1 MVPKAAMTGTM
12 AIPQKAEQLIVPIIL
27 CGGSGTRLWPLS
39 RKSYPKQFVSL
50 VGRDTLFQAS
60 VRRSQA
66 PDFASPMIV
75 TGDSFRFIVKEQL
88 EAIGAKDSEILIEP
102 TGKNT
107 APAILAA
114 ALRAVAADPNAT
126 LLVAPADHVVPD
138 DAAFR
143 AAVRRGLAA
152 VSEGRL
158 VTFGI
163 TPTRPETGYGYLEV
177 SEQPKG
183 DGAPIAL
190 RRFVEKPCTADAAR
204 MIADGT
210 YLWNAGVFLFSA
222 RNLIAAFERCA
233 AAMVGPVA
241 AAVEGIRSDLAFL
254 RLDPDAWEKVPA
266 ESIDY
271 AVMEKAGNLSVVP
284 YVGAWSDLG
293 GWDAIWREGQGDERG
308 VVTSGHATAIDCENT
323 LLRSE
328 SERLEVVGIGLKNIL
343 TVAMPDAVLVADM
356 SRAQDVKR
364 AVDILTERGVLQ
376 ATQFP
381 KDHRPWGWFE
391 SLVLG
396 GRFQVKRISVHP
408 GAALSLQ
415 SHYHRSEH
423 WVVVEGTA
431 KVTIGDKTRL
441 VTENESVYIPVGEKH
456 RLENP
461 GKVPVMLIEVQ
472 TGAYVGEDDI
482 IRYED
487 VYARD

>member
-1 MVPKAAMTGTM
+1 MTAIMAAVHHRDLVIT
-12 AIPQKAEQLIVPIIL
+12 PVLL
-27 CGGSGTRLWPLS
+27 CGGSGNRLWPLS
-39 RKSYPKQFVSL
+39 RKSYPKQFVPL
-50 VGRDTLFQAS
+50 VGNESLFQGA
-60 VRRSQA
+60 VRRVS
-66 PDFASPMIV
+66 SPGFDSPVVV
-75 TGDSFRFIVKEQL
+75 TGDGFRFIVLEQL
-88 EAIGAKDSEILIEP
+88 AAVGAKDPAILIEP
-102 TGKNT
+102 SGKNT

-114 ALRAVAADPNAT
+114 ALHAAETNPDAI

-138 DAAFR
+138 EAAFR
-143 AAVRRGLAA
+143 AAVRRGLSA
-152 VSEGRL
+152 VAEGRL
-158 VTFGI
+158 VTFGVA
-163 TPTRPETGYGYLEV
+163 PTRPETGYGYLEL
-177 SEQPKG
+177 SEKPQV

-190 RRFVEKPCTADAAR
+190 SRFVEKPGMEDATR

-210 YLWNAGVFLFSA
+210 YLWNAGIFLFSA
-222 RNLIAAFERCA
+222 RDLIAAFERCA
-233 AAMVGPVA
+233 SKMVGPVA
-241 AAVEGIRSDLAFL
+241 AAVRGIRADLSFL
-254 RLDPDAWEKVPA
+254 RLDPAAWEKVPA

-284 YVGAWSDLG
+284 YDGAWSDLG
-293 GWDAIWREGQGDERG
+293 GWDAIWREGQGDATG
-308 VVTSGHATAIDCENT
+308 VVTSGKATAIDCENT

-328 SERLEVVGIGLKNIL
+328 SDLVEVVGIGLKNIL

-364 AVDILTERGVLQ
+364 AVEILTERGALQ

-391 SLVLG
+391 SLVIG

-431 KVTIGDKTRL
+431 KVTIGENSRL